1 MACCL
6 FLNKID
12 MQKLKIKNT
21 KCTPR
26 AFPAGHPLGKIIFLT
41 AVILAFFI
49 FTPFVLM
56 VAADG
61 AGDALTGLNTAAD
74 KGYGEGTSA
83 GTSGIMTS
91 LPGAIGKV
99 VGVILSLI
107 GVVFLIL
114 MIYGGFIWMLARGND
129 QEVVKA
135 KNLIQSAIIGLVI
148 VLAAY
153 AITAYI
159 GSKMF

>member
-1 MACCL
+1 
-6 FLNKID
+6 
-12 MQKLKIKNT
+12 MQKLKTKNT
-21 KCTPR
+21 KCIPR
-26 AFPAGHPLGKIIFLT
+26 VPHRKCPWGAFPAGHPLGKIIFLT
-41 AVILAFFI
+41 AVFLAFFI
-49 FTPFVLM
+49 FTPFVLT

-61 AGDALTGLNTAAD
+61 AGDALTGLNTAAN
-74 KGYGEGTSA
+74 KGYGVSDVNADG
-83 GTSGIMTS
+83 SGVMNS

-114 MIYGGFIWMLARGND
+114 MIYGGFTWMIARGNE
-129 QEVVKA
+129 QEVTKS
-135 KNLIQSAIIGLVI
+135 KELIKSAIVGLII